1 MFGDLLVVYV
11 YLVFLTLVVVVVVFV
26 VVLFAVLLP
35 FFLLCPGK
43 SGENT
48 GRWTSEEHDFFL
60 EGLRNYGKE
69 WKKIAEL
76 IQTRTVVQIRTH
88 AQKYFQ
94 KVAKARL
101 CGGEDVPCTFK
112 STAMSTCPKKNGGN
126 IIVGTLAGSNGTTA
140 HIAYSTSSSS
150 SSNANGG
157 GGNPNQRKR
166 KNNASLSN
174 SKRTKRKPRSRTIS
188 CLADFGGINYHQINN
203 DQLIK
208 LDLFSATTQPAK
220 MKKMKTGTSKYYQKK
235 HAEQMRKEQEQ
246 MDGGTSPTTAM
257 TDLFAGLDG
266 SMGGLDFLN
275 DDFTEYDFSSDQ
287 EESESDVPDS
297 GASTPRSGT
306 STPPQAAAD
315 RITSASTTDDETT
328 RNTTNKK
335 KKNIHQHTKNNT
347 NKKKKKK
354 QKYGAAKA
362 QPVQRSNPYAR
373 TFRSLHKKDTK
384 QRMNNRLGL

>member
-1 MFGDLLVVYV
+1 MLFYS
-11 YLVFLTLVVVVVVFV
+11 
-26 VVLFAVLLP
+26 VLFR
-35 FFLLCPGK
+35 FLCPGK

-150 SSNANGG
+150 SSTANGG
-157 GGNPNQRKR
+157 NSNQRKR

-220 MKKMKTGTSKYYQKK
+220 VKKMKTGTW
-235 HAEQMRKEQEQ
+235 
-246 MDGGTSPTTAM
+246 
-257 TDLFAGLDG
+257 
-266 SMGGLDFLN
+266 
-275 DDFTEYDFSSDQ
+275 
-287 EESESDVPDS
+287 
-297 GASTPRSGT
+297 
-306 STPPQAAAD
+306 
-315 RITSASTTDDETT
+315 I
-328 RNTTNKK
+328 
-335 KKNIHQHTKNNT
+335 
-347 NKKKKKK
+347 
-354 QKYGAAKA
+354 
-362 QPVQRSNPYAR
+362 R
-373 TFRSLHKKDTK
+373 T
-384 QRMNNRLGL
+384 G